1 MDLSY
6 STEQKILRDSADK
19 FLSSHCNYL
28 LHQKTADAEG
38 WSPELWSEFADLG
51 WLGLPF
57 AETDGGF
64 GAVPVEIA
72 VLMEAFG
79 KHLVLG
85 PYLPT
90 VVLGG
95 GIVSKLADAHQR
107 QALLGPV
114 IEGKSRLAFAVAD
127 QGKPTQATKTAS
139 GFVLSGTKTMVLG
152 APMADILLITAKTET
167 GIGVFIVPAKAT
179 EVVLRGY
186 RTVDGGRAGEVEL
199 NNVPLP
205 RSSLLGGNEEAAE
218 AIEEIID
225 RGIAAISSDAV
236 GAMAALVSA
245 TVEYTKTRVQFGQ
258 PIAKFQV
265 LQHRMV
271 NMKVKEEEARASC
284 LFATLSLDGP
294 AGRRARACSGAKAKI
309 GRMSRAVSQEAI
321 QLHGAIGTTNEL
333 PIGGYAKRLIAY
345 ELLFGSTRAHLK
357 ALRRHDQ
364 RPQHRERRS
373 APRGGE
379 PRMSVAW
386 I

>member
-6 STEQKILRDSADK
+6 STEQIILRDSAEK
-19 FLSSHCNYL
+19 FLSSRCNYAL
-28 LHQKTADAEG
+28 YQKTADAEG
-38 WSPELWSEFADLG
+38 WSPGLWSEFAELG

-57 AETDGGF
+57 VEDDGGF
-64 GAVPVEIA
+64 GAGPVEIA
-72 VLMEAFG
+72 ILMEAFG
-79 KHLVLG
+79 KHLVLA

-90 VVLGG
+90 IVLSG
-95 GIVSKLADAHQR
+95 GIVAKLADAHQR

-114 IEGKSRLAFAVAD
+114 IAGKSRLAFAVAD
-127 QGKPTQATKTAS
+127 RAEETRATTTAS
-139 GFVLSGTKTMVLG
+139 GFVLSGTKKMVLG
-152 APMADILLITAKTET
+152 APMADILLVSAKVET
-167 GIGVFIVPAKAT
+167 GLGVFIVPAQANG
-179 EVVLRGY
+179 VALRGY
-186 RTVDGGRAGEVEL
+186 RTVDGGRAGDIDL
-199 NNVPLP
+199 NNVVIPQG
-205 RSSLLGGNEEAAE
+205 SLLGGNEEAAE

-236 GAMAALVSA
+236 GAMTALVAA

-294 AGRRARACSGAKAKI
+294 AGRRARACSGSKAKI

-345 ELLFGSTRAHLK
+345 EILFGSTREHLNRY
-357 ALRRHDQ
+357 ARMITE
-364 RPQHRERRS
+364 PEIAREGLLLEARS
-373 APRGGE
+373 
-379 PRMSVAW
+379 
-386 I
+386 

>member
-6 STEQKILRDSADK
+6 STEQIILRDSADK
-19 FLSSHCNYL
+19 FLSSRCNYSL
-28 LHQKTADAEG
+28 YQKTADAEG
-38 WSPELWSEFADLG
+38 WSPEVWSEFAELG

-57 AETDGGF
+57 AEEDGGF
-64 GAVPVEIA
+64 GAGSVEIA

-79 KHLVLG
+79 KHLVLA
-85 PYLPT
+85 PYVPT
-90 VVLGG
+90 IVLGG
-95 GIVSKLADAHQR
+95 GIVSKLGDARQR

-127 QGKPTQATKTAS
+127 RGYRCEATKTAS
-139 GFVLSGTKTMVLG
+139 GGFVLSGTKKIVLG
-152 APMADILLITAKTET
+152 APMADILLVLANVET
-167 GIGVFIVPAKAT
+167 GVGVFIVPAKAT
-179 EVVLRGY
+179 GVALRGY
-186 RTVDGGRAGEVEL
+186 RTVDGGRAADVEL
-199 NNVPLP
+199 NDVAIP
-205 RSSLLGGNEEAAE
+205 REALLGGNEDAAE

-236 GAMAALVSA
+236 GATAALVSA
-245 TVEYTKTRVQFGQ
+245 TVEYTKTRVQFGL

-284 LFATLSLDGP
+284 LFATMSLDGP

-333 PIGGYAKRLIAY
+333 PVGGYARRLIAY
-345 ELLFGSTRAHLK
+345 EILFGSTRAHLNRYAGMISDPNIAK
-357 ALRRHDQ
+357 DGPLLDAASQ
-364 RPQHRERRS
+364 
-373 APRGGE
+373 G
-379 PRMSVAW
+379 
-386 I
+386 